1 MSTEEN
7 QVQKPQRNQNDFRP
21 EEYVTADVVMTDKSA
36 RQPQAHA
43 VTARGSQV
51 QLYSNV
57 YVEPLTKSSMLAE
70 PFNRSSNN
78 TVQVKASIEGAGSRT
93 DRLGLSAANMPKQS
107 PNKKVFSKILLS
119 SSSSSKFPSKQTLTA
134 ATPSAAGMP
143 RPSAQPASSSK
154 RQLLFQS
161 K

>member
-43 VTARGSQV
+43 VTARGSKA
-51 QLYSNV
+51 LA
-57 YVEPLTKSSMLAE
+57 KSSMLAE
-70 PFNRSSNN
+70 SFNRSSNN
-78 TVQVKASIEGAGSRT
+78 TVQVKASIERAGSRT

-134 ATPSAAGMP
+134 ATPCAAGKP
-143 RPSAQPASSSK
+143 RPTAQPASSSK